1 MLMTTRFETVDRE
14 ANTVYAGPES
24 GTAANAEFRKLI
36 LADLPP
42 IPPPSYVSC
51 NMVNFGQ
58 TMSAVNGTAGGD
70 GYHTS
75 FFSWY
80 HVANTANT
88 NFDGGLTNAISFEHT
103 PSSADPPI
111 YDGLRYVPKI
121 RGIYSVSLTLY
132 GLTVRNSSNELC
144 DEFAVIGKN
153 IAPISHDLNVVDHTI
168 VALVKPPNAHA
179 LTANPNDR
187 NNIEM
192 AHGTGTVFMNG
203 ETDFI
208 SFMFKTRTPSYNY
221 DKLNNIRNLAS
232 IRLLTRC

>member
-1 MLMTTRFETVDRE
+1 MLMATPFETYDRE

-24 GTAANAEFRKLI
+24 GEKKTGKFRKLV

-42 IPPPSYVSC
+42 IPPPSYISC
-51 NMVNFGQ
+51 NMVDFGK
-58 TMSAVNGTAGGD
+58 TMSGMSGTKGGD
-70 GYHTS
+70 GYYTS

-80 HVANTANT
+80 GVKDNANY
-88 NFDGGLTNAISFEHT
+88 DGGLTNAISFEST
-103 PSSADPPI
+103 PSTADPPI

-132 GLTVRNSSNELC
+132 GLTVRNSANEIC

-168 VALVKPPNAHA
+168 VALVKPSNTYGYNETPS
-179 LTANPNDR
+179 DR
-187 NNIEM
+187 NNVEM
-192 AHGTGTVFMNG
+192 AQGTGTVFMNG
-203 ETDFI
+203 TSDFI
-208 SFMFKTRTPSYNY
+208 SFMFKTKTSAYNY
-221 DKLNNIRNLAS
+221 DELDNPGNLAS